1 MKDISLHKK
10 LCENFCQYYKPSKNE
25 DLACMGFLIVERMLK
40 EGMDIPFD
48 KSERIPGSATEETL
62 IQNVCVFCPF
72 YESDC
77 DFVKQRGKS
86 LPCGGF
92 VLLGHLLEENIITV
106 DNVKDMR

>member
-1 MKDISLHKK
+1 MKDKSLHKK
-10 LCENFCQYYKPSKNE
+10 LCANFCQYYKPSKNE

-48 KSERIPGSATEETL
+48 KSERILDPATEETL
-62 IQNVCVFCPF
+62 IQNVCVVCPF

-77 DFVKQRGKS
+77 DFVKQRGTS

>member
-10 LCENFCQYYKPSKNE
+10 LCANFCQYYKPSKNE

-48 KSERIPGSATEETL
+48 KSERILDPATEGTL
-62 IQNVCVFCPF
+62 IQNVCVLCPF

-92 VLLGHLLEENIITV
+92 VLLGHLLEEKVITV